1 MKCINSKLA
10 QFIGIVLIIGSVGH
24 AQEILP
30 EVAPLVVKDTVKKMS
45 REKID
50 GIIATVGDYIILD
63 SDIDMAYI
71 EMAAQGNAVSNIARC
86 EVLGKLM
93 EDKLY
98 AHQALQD
105 STIVVNDAEIN
116 AMMDEKIAMMV
127 EQIGDIKKVV
137 KYYNKKSEEEFRSFF
152 FEVLKMNKLTQ
163 EMQNKVIDG
172 IEITPEEVRTFFNK
186 IPKDELPTFGAEM
199 EVSLI
204 VVEPKVSE
212 EEKQKVINRLKEI
225 RRECLEEGASF
236 TTKAVIYT
244 QDRASSSSGGY
255 YKINRKTQFVKEF
268 KDVAFSLNEG
278 EISEPFETEFG
289 YHIIYLEKIRG
300 QELELRH
307 ILMTPKITDASL
319 KEAKEKATLIRKRIM
334 DKEITFADAAR
345 SMSDDKETRANG
357 GVFLNPRTLD
367 SRFELTKMDPALYN
381 QVSNLK
387 DSEISLPI
395 LDEDQRGQKRYKLFV
410 VTNRINEHKADY
422 ATDYMKIKELALSEK
437 RLLAIEKWSN
447 EKIMETYIK
456 INGEYRNCEFV
467 NNWMKL

>member
-1 MKCINSKLA
+1 MNR
-10 QFIGIVLIIGSVGH
+10 SVSLFLGLLLMVGFTGQ

-30 EVAPLVVKDTVKKMS
+30 ETAPVVVKDTVKKKS
-45 REKID
+45 RQKID

-71 EMAAQGNAVSNIARC
+71 EMAAQGNAVSNIPRC

-152 FEVLKMNKLTQ
+152 FEVLKMNKLTM
-163 EMQNKVIDG
+163 EMQNKVIDD

-186 IPKDELPTFGAEM
+186 IPKDELPNFGAEM

-244 QDRASSSSGGY
+244 QDRGSASSGGY

-268 KDVAFSLNEG
+268 KDVAFSMNEG

-334 DKEITFADAAR
+334 DKEISFADAAR
-345 SMSDDKETRANG
+345 SMSDDKNTRANG

-367 SRFELTKMDPALYN
+367 SRFELTKMDPALYS

-387 DSEISLPI
+387 DNEISAPI
-395 LDEDQRGQKRYKLFV
+395 LDEDERGQKRYKLLT